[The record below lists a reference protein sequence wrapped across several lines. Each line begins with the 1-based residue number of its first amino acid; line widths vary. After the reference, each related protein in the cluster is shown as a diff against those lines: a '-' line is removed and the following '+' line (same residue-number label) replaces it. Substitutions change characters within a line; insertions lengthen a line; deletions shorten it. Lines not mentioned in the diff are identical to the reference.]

1 MMWNFLLVWV
11 VTTVLSA
18 LLAPRP
24 KVQDAQPGQIG
35 EKDIPMASQNA
46 PIPVLFGTRV
56 LSQPNVVWYGD
67 VQVQPIRKSS
77 GGKKG

>member
-1 MMWNFLLVWV
+1 MWNFLLTWV

-35 EKDIPMASQNA
+35 EKSIPIASQDA

-77 GGKKG
+77 GGKK

>member
-1 MMWNFLLVWV
+1 MWNYLIAWV

-24 KVQDAQPGQIG
+24 KVQDAEPGQIG
-35 EKDIPMASQNA
+35 DKDIPIASQDA

-56 LSQPNVVWYGD
+56 LSQPNVVWWGD
-67 VQVQPIRKSS
+67 VRVIPIRKSS